1 MLKNILSIILVA
13 FALSSCNDQLD
24 EINQNPNATETPLAP
39 FLLTGSL
46 KHGADLYWGSNS
58 SFNSSLLFV
67 QHWAKIQ
74 YTEADRYEFS
84 NTDTEMTTLWD
95 TGYATLITDLNTIIG
110 FPEAQANSNFK
121 GVALTLR
128 SWVFLL
134 LADTYGNVPYKQA
147 GQTVTPEY
155 DTQKEVYL
163 GILADLAEAQSLLD
177 ASKNPT
183 TGDFIYKIIGD
194 VVYNGDISKWKK
206 FVNSLRLRIAL
217 RISDREADLAK
228 QTIAAVVAD
237 PAGLISSN
245 NETFKFVYASSPQQ
259 NPAAAWFETRDDYRI
274 SKTIVDKLYE
284 LSDPRLP
291 VYAQLPSDTSVD
303 RYVGA
308 ANGLSNSDANNQGFA
323 KTSKPGTYFLKSE
336 SPAVIFSYAEVLF
349 GLSEAVARGFIS
361 GDAETYY
368 KQAVTASL
376 NQFGITDAT
385 IVADYLNQAKVKYD
399 TSNYKK
405 SIGEQKWIAFFGQGL
420 DAFAEWRR
428 LDYPELKPGSATVLE
443 GQMPLRFFYPGTE
456 QSLNGKSYKAAVAN
470 QGEDL
475 LTTRLW
481 FDVK

>member
-1 MLKNILSIILVA
+1 MLKNILSILLVA

-24 EINQNPNATETPLAP
+24 DINRNPNATETPLAP

-58 SFNSSLLFV
+58 SFNSSLLFI
-67 QHWAKIQ
+67 QQWAKIQ
-74 YTEADRYEFS
+74 YTEPDRYQIS
-84 NTDTEMTTLWD
+84 NTDAEITTLWN
-95 TGYATLITDLNTIIG
+95 TGYATLITDLNTILA

-121 GVALTLR
+121 GIALALR
-128 SWVFLL
+128 SWTFLL
-134 LADTYGNVPYKQA
+134 LADTYGDVPYKDA
-147 GQTVTPEY
+147 GQTVSPSY
-155 DTQKEVYL
+155 NTQREVYL
-163 GILADLAEAQSLLD
+163 GLLDDLTEAQNLLD
-177 ASKNPT
+177 ASKGAV
-183 TGDFIYKIIGD
+183 TGDL
-194 VVYNGDISKWKK
+194 VYNGDISKWKK

-217 RISDREADLAK
+217 RISDREAELAK
-228 QTIAAVVAD
+228 QTIASVVAD
-237 PAGLISSN
+237 PAGLISNN
-245 NETFKFVYASSPQQ
+245 NETFKFIYTNSPQQ
-259 NPAAAWFETRDDYRI
+259 NPAAAWFETRDDYRV

-399 TSNYKK
+399 ASNYKK
-405 SIGEQKWIAFFGQGL
+405 SIGEQKWIAFYGQGL

>member
-24 EINQNPNATETPLAP
+24 EINQNPNATTTPFAP
-39 FLLTGSL
+39 YLLTGSL
-46 KHGADLYWGSNS
+46 KHGADLYSESYSN
-58 SFNSSLLFV
+58 FNSSLLFI

-74 YTEADRYEFS
+74 YTEPDRYQIS
-84 NTDTEMTTLWD
+84 NTDTETTRLWD
-95 TGYATLITDLNTIIG
+95 VGYATLITDLNTILG

-121 GVALTLR
+121 GIALTLR
-128 SWVFLL
+128 SWTFLL
-134 LADTYGNVPYKQA
+134 LADTYGDVPYKEA
-147 GQTVTPEY
+147 GQVVNPAY
-155 DTQKEVYL
+155 DTQREVYL
-163 GILADLAEAQSLLD
+163 GLLDDLAEAQTLLD
-177 ASKNPT
+177 TSKEGV
-183 TGDFIYKIIGD
+183 TGDI
-194 VVYNGDISKWKK
+194 VYSGDISKWKK
-206 FVNSLRLRIAL
+206 FANSLRLRIAL
-217 RISDREADLAK
+217 RIADREADLAK
-228 QTIAAVVAD
+228 QTIATVVAD
-237 PAGLISSN
+237 PAGLISN
-245 NETFKFVYASSPQQ
+245 NSETFKFIYTSSPQQ

-284 LSDPRLP
+284 LDDPRLS
-291 VYAQLPSDTSVD
+291 VYAQLPSDASVGK
-303 RYVGA
+303 YVGA

-336 SPAVIFSYAEVLF
+336 SPAVIYSYAEVLF

-361 GDAETYY
+361 GDAEAYY
-368 KQAVTASL
+368 KQAITASL
-376 NQFGITDAT
+376 NQFGITDAD
-385 IVADYLNQAKVKYD
+385 IVANYLNQTLVKYD
-399 TSNYKK
+399 PANYKK

-428 LDYPELKPGSATVLE
+428 LDYPELKPGSASVLE